1 MFARKIDKPH
11 LSFIERLDDRDRA
24 HRLDPELVASDE
36 VMQSYRTIKRAVR
49 EGPEAAEALCKSI
62 ARRLAKHEKGKREVR
77 LRVVRAP
84 GTLTI
89 GYLEQ
94 ERQDVVGESVI
105 DSLARRT
112 GVLAAEQELENAAG
126 ALARGEAADDR
137 YSRALERFLALGGGD
152 FRPRAR
158 TVCADLGLD
167 VDLERDRAALSGGE
181 RARVALAAILLSRF
195 DLLLLD
201 EPTNDL
207 DYAGLD
213 RLESFLG
220 AYRGALVL
228 VSHDRELLDRTVD
241 RIAAIDARSHR
252 LREWAGGW
260 SDFAR
265 ARDAERLAATAEYEQ
280 AQSRRKELAE
290 LLTTRRTEAR
300 SKGAS
305 LGDKTGGQDRRA
317 THALQTKVRQAE
329 RLLERNELPEKP
341 FEPWE
346 LRLALTAGARLSEHV
361 LSLDSA
367 VTERGSFVLGPI
379 DVDLAPGERLSI
391 AGPNGVGKSTLLAM
405 LLGDAALVA
414 GTRHVGRRTVIG
426 AIGQD
431 RTAYATDAPLV
442 DVISA
447 RTGLAPG
454 DARTLLAKFGLGADH
469 IGRASS
475 SLSPGERTRAHLAE
489 LQARGVNLLVLDEPT
504 NHLDLEAVEQLE
516 GALEDFEGTL
526 VVVSH
531 DRRFLER
538 IAPTRTIELRV

>member
-1 MFARKIDKPH
+1 MRVQLADIAKSYGAQVVLEDVALTIGPRARIGLVGPNGVGKSTLLRIVLGAELP
-11 LSFIERLDDRDRA
+11 DRG
-24 HRLDPELVASDE
+24 
-36 VMQSYRTIKRAVR
+36 T
-49 EGPEAAEALCKSI
+49 
-62 ARRLAKHEKGKREVR
+62 
-77 LRVVRAP
+77 VVRAP
-84 GTLTI
+84 ETLTV

-94 ERQDVVGESVI
+94 ERRDVDGESVI
-105 DSLARRT
+105 DALARRT
-112 GVLAAEQELENAAG
+112 GILTAERELESAAE
-126 ALARGEAADDR
+126 ALSRGEPAADR
-137 YSRALERFLALGGGD
+137 YSGALERFLALGGGD

-167 VDLERDRAALSGGE
+167 LDLERDRTALSGGE

-207 DYAGLD
+207 DYAGLE
-213 RLESFLG
+213 RLESFL
-220 AYRGALVL
+220 AAHRGALVL

-260 SDFAR
+260 SDYAR
-265 ARDAERLAATAEYEQ
+265 ARDAERLAASAEYEQ
-280 AQSRRKELAE
+280 AQARRKELAE

-300 SKGAS
+300 AKGAS

-341 FEPWE
+341 FERWE
-346 LRLALTAGARLSEHV
+346 LRLALTAGGRLSEHV
-361 LSLDSA
+361 LSLHEA

-405 LLGDAALVA
+405 LLGDVALVA

-431 RTAYATDAPLV
+431 RMAYATDARLV
-442 DVISA
+442 EVVSA
-447 RTGLAPG
+447 RTGLTAV

-469 IGRASS
+469 IGRACS
-475 SLSPGERTRAHLAE
+475 SLSPGERTRAQLAE

-516 GALEDFEGTL
+516 SALEAFEGTL

>member
-1 MFARKIDKPH
+1 MRVQLADIAK
-11 LSFIERLDDRDRA
+11 SYGAQVVLDDVSLTIGPRA
-24 HRLDPELVASDE
+24 RIGLV
-36 VMQSYRTIKRAVR
+36 
-49 EGPEAAEALCKSI
+49 GPNGAGKST
-62 ARRLAKHEKGKREVR
+62 L
-77 LRVVRAP
+77 LRIVAGTESPDAGVVVRAP
-84 GTLTI
+84 QSLTI

-94 ERQDVVGESVI
+94 ERRSVAGESVL
-105 DSLARRT
+105 DALARRT
-112 GVLAAEQELENAAG
+112 GVLAAEHELEETAA
-126 ALARGEAADDR
+126 ALARGEGADER

-181 RARVALAAILLSRF
+181 TARVALATILLSRF
-195 DLLLLD
+195 DVLLLD

-207 DYAGLD
+207 DFEGLE

-241 RIAAIDARSHR
+241 RIAAVDVRSHR
-252 LREWAGGW
+252 VREWAGGW
-260 SDFAR
+260 SDYAQ
-265 ARDAERLAATAEYEQ
+265 ARDLERAAAVAEYEQ
-280 AQSRRKELAE
+280 ARARRKELSA

-300 SKGAS
+300 AKGAS

-317 THALQTKVRQAE
+317 THALETKVRQAE

-346 LRLALTAGARLSEHV
+346 LRLSLMAGARLSDHV
-361 LSLDSA
+361 LSLDRA
-367 VTERGSFVLGPI
+367 TAKRGPFELGPM

-391 AGPNGVGKSTLLAM
+391 AGANGTGKSTLLGM
-405 LLGDAALVA
+405 LLGELPLVA
-414 GTRHVGRRTVIG
+414 GTRTVGRRTVIG

-431 RTAYATDAPLV
+431 RQAYAGDATLV
-442 DVISA
+442 DEVVA
-447 RTGLAPG
+447 RTGLVPEA
-454 DARTLLAKFGLGADH
+454 ARTLLAKFGLGADH
-469 IGRASS
+469 IGRPCS
-475 SLSPGERTRAHLAE
+475 SLSPGERTRALLAE
-489 LQARGVNLLVLDEPT
+489 LQAQEVNVLVLDEPT

-516 GALEDFEGTL
+516 SALVDFDGTL

-531 DRRFLER
+531 DRRFLEQ
-538 IAPTRTIELRV
+538 IAPTREIVLPL